1 VKLPSKRLRAGLLLA
16 AIPALLGFVF
26 VRWPVTA
33 GAERNYGLDLLLKLR
48 GRLPVPRQVCV
59 VALDDASFLERD
71 LDPLQPWPRGL
82 YGELV
87 ETLRD
92 EGAKAVA
99 FDVLFEKPG
108 DPEQDLRFELGLF
121 DAGNVVLAAAVER
134 VDDPRFS
141 MTRLVEPMPALAE
154 SAAAVA
160 MAELPSD
167 DDGTIRETWLVPG
180 DRPGLALA
188 AYQVAT
194 GDVSHAGDSRTL
206 LIDFYGPPRTIET
219 VSLYQALDPGQY
231 LPQGFFRDKIVFVGL
246 SQPAASSIH
255 ESKDSFPTP
264 FTGGRVG
271 NTYGVEIH
279 ATIAAN
285 LLEGRGIHGLSG
297 GGENVLLLA
306 IALAATLIFV
316 VLRPVSGVLALI
328 VLQGL
333 IWVFGYQA
341 FARAGI
347 WIPLIIPT
355 LVQLPVAYGVS
366 VIWYYLTTV
375 REREKIRRAFSF
387 YLSPDMIK
395 KISES
400 SESLSLGGEEVVGTA
415 LFTDI
420 AGFTSIAEKLSAT
433 ETAAML
439 NAYFSAIT
447 AELFE
452 TGGTLIKYIGD
463 AVFAIWGAP
472 LKMEDHAAQACRAA
486 ASMVRLRETKLVT
499 RIGLHSGPM
508 LVGNLGSDQRFDYTA
523 IGDTINL
530 AARLES
536 LNKSTGTLALVSGE
550 TLDAAGDGLIVR
562 YLGRVRVVGR
572 DDPIRLYELLGLRG
586 DETRPDAAAIA
597 RFEAAV
603 EDYAAGRL
611 REASEAFRDV
621 LSRCGGED
629 GPSRLYLAR
638 IEAAGGQAGG
648 QDWDGVITFTK
659 K

>member
-1 VKLPSKRLRAGLLLA
+1 MLLA
-16 AIPALLGFVF
+16 ALPALLGLMF

-33 GAERNYGLDLLLKLR
+33 GAEREYGLDLLLKLR
-48 GRLPVPRQVCV
+48 GRQPVPEQVCV
-59 VALDDASFLERD
+59 VAIDDASFLERE
-71 LDPLQPWPRGL
+71 LDPLAPWPRGL

-87 ETLRD
+87 ETLRA
-92 EGAKAVA
+92 EGALAVA
-99 FDVLFEKPG
+99 FDVLFEQPG
-108 DPEQDLRFELGLF
+108 DPEQDVRFEIGLF
-121 DAGNVVLAAAVER
+121 DAGNVVLAAANER
-134 VDDPRFS
+134 VADPRYNL
-141 MTRLVEPMPALAE
+141 TRRVEPVPAFAE

-167 DDGTIRETWLVPG
+167 DDGTIRDTWLVPG

-194 GDVSHAGDSRTL
+194 GDLSHAQDTRRR

-231 LPQGFFRDKIVFVGL
+231 LREGFFRDKIVFVGL
-246 SQPAASSIH
+246 SQLAAASIH

-264 FTGGRVG
+264 FTGGQVG

-285 LLEGRGIHGLSG
+285 LLEDRRIQPLSTAA
-297 GGENVLLLA
+297 ENVLLVALA
-306 IALAATLIFV
+306 IVATVLFV
-316 VLRPVSGVLALI
+316 LLRPVAGVLALLL
-328 VLQGL
+328 LQATT
-333 IWVFGYQA
+333 WVVGYQT
-341 FARAGI
+341 FARSGL
-347 WIPLIIPT
+347 WLPLIIPT
-355 LVQLPVAYGVS
+355 LVQLPVAYATS
-366 VIWYYLTTV
+366 VVWYYLTTV

-387 YLSPDMIK
+387 YLSPDMIA
-395 KISES
+395 KISEDS
-400 SESLSLGGEEVVGTA
+400 QSLSLGGEEVVGTA

-420 AGFTSIAEKLSAT
+420 AGFTSIAEKMSAT
-433 ETAAML
+433 ETASML
-439 NAYFSAIT
+439 NTYFSEIT
-447 AELFE
+447 EKLFE
-452 TGGTLIKYIGD
+452 TSGTLIKYIGD

-472 LKMEDHAAQACRAA
+472 LKMDDHAAQACRAA
-486 ASMVRLRETKLVT
+486 AAMLRVPDTKLVT

-536 LNKSTGTLALVSGE
+536 LNKSTGTIALISGE
-550 TLDAAGDGLIVR
+550 THDAAGDGLVVR

-572 DDPIRLYELLGLRG
+572 ADPIRLYELLGLTG
-586 DETRPDAAAIA
+586 DETRPDLPAIA

-603 EDYAAGRL
+603 EDYTAGRL
-611 REASEAFRDV
+611 QEAAEGFGDV
-621 LSRCGGED
+621 VARCGGED
-629 GPSRLYLAR
+629 GPSGLYLER
-638 IEAAGGQAGG
+638 IETAGGQSGG
-648 QDWDGVITFTK
+648 EDWDGVLTFTK

>member
-1 VKLPSKRLRAGLLLA
+1 VKLPWKRLRAGLLLA
-16 AIPALLGFVF
+16 ALPALLGLMF

-33 GAERNYGLDLLLKLR
+33 GAERNYGLDLLFKVR
-48 GRLPVPRQVCV
+48 GRLPAPEQVCV
-59 VALDDASFLERD
+59 VALDDASYLEYGF
-71 LDPLQPWPRGL
+71 DPLVPWPRGL
-82 YGELV
+82 HGELV
-87 ETLRD
+87 ETLKA
-92 EGAKAVA
+92 EGALVVA
-99 FDVLFEKPG
+99 FDVVFEKPA
-108 DPEQDLRFELGLF
+108 DPEQDVRFEIGLF

-134 VDDPRFS
+134 VDDPRFN
-141 MTRLVEPMPALAE
+141 MTRTVDPLPRFAD
-154 SAAAVA
+154 SAARVG

-167 DDGTIRETWLVPG
+167 DDGTIREAWLVAG
-180 DRPGLALA
+180 ERPGLALA
-188 AYQVAT
+188 AYEVAT
-194 GDVSHAGDSRTL
+194 GDAAYSRETITR
-206 LIDFYGPPRTIET
+206 LIDFYGPPRTIDT

-231 LPQGFFRDKIVFVGL
+231 LRPGFFRDRVVFVGL
-246 SQPAASSIH
+246 SQIAAASIH

-271 NTYGVEIH
+271 NTFGVEIH

-285 LLEGRGIHGLSG
+285 LLEGRGILPLSSSA
-297 GGENVLLLA
+297 ETWLLLGFA
-306 IALAATLIFV
+306 IVATLVFV
-316 VLRPVSGVLALI
+316 FLRPLYGVAALFL
-328 VLQGL
+328 LQAL
-333 IWVFGYQA
+333 TWILGYQA
-341 FARAGI
+341 FARSGL
-347 WIPLIIPT
+347 WVPLIIPT
-355 LVQLPVAYGVS
+355 LVQVPVAYGVS

-420 AGFTSIAEKLSAT
+420 AGFTSIAEKMSAT
-433 ETAAML
+433 ETASML
-439 NAYFSAIT
+439 NTYFSEIT
-447 AELFE
+447 EKLFE
-452 TGGTLIKYIGD
+452 TSGTLIKYIGD

-472 LKMEDHAAQACRAA
+472 LKMDDHAAQACRAA
-486 ASMVRLRETKLVT
+486 AAMLRVPDTKLVT

-536 LNKSTGTLALVSGE
+536 LNKSTGTIALISGE
-550 TLDAAGDGLIVR
+550 THDAAGEGLVVR

-572 DDPIRLYELLGLRG
+572 ADPIRLYELLGLTG
-586 DETRPDAAAIA
+586 DETRPDLPAIA

-603 EDYAAGRL
+603 EDYTAGRL
-611 REASEAFRDV
+611 QEAAEGFGDV
-621 LSRCGGED
+621 VARCGGED
-629 GPSRLYLAR
+629 GPSGLYLER
-638 IEAAGGQAGG
+638 IETAGGQSGG
-648 QDWDGVITFTK
+648 DDWDGVLTFTK